1 MLEFAK
7 SGQVFCGRNSKRT
20 YFYQVMVV
28 FGLGF
33 VQGVF
38 FCSSSAQAAIC
49 FLPDCA
55 DKILEFQGGDDE
67 TAKACRESG
76 YELYSNL
83 VCSEYSKI
91 EYCPSNPNY
100 IKCNDR
106 KWCIENGYNV
116 PPDTCNIP
124 KYPDEKCPNNQ
135 PLYKSCVIDYERAC
149 NEEDE
154 DYVSE
159 CEEGWKLDPS
169 NLCSY
174 STQYGKCCNMCSDY
188 PYEEDDIPRGYQ
200 KAGSCLACGNIIK
213 YKTELNDCA
222 GKGFIRCDHGG
233 QIGTEV
239 CWRGDEKWYKECCG
253 YECDLESCPKG
264 TECRLEGCS
273 NLYCIIGCSV
283 NYTDYCVRPI
293 EDCSL
298 LGYTSTACGGEK
310 LICPYD
316 TAKFFCI
323 QI

>member
-1 MLEFAK
+1 MLGFLK
-7 SGQVFCGRNSKRT
+7 SGQGIFDRKKANIHYYLNITNWRICMLIVVLEGA
-20 YFYQVMVV
+20 QV
-28 FGLGF
+28 LP
-33 VQGVF
+33 
-38 FCSSSAQAAIC
+38 AHAAIC

-55 DKILEFQGGDDE
+55 EKVLEFQGGDDE

-188 PYEEDDIPRGYQ
+188 PYEEDEIPRGYQ

-222 GKGFIRCDHGG
+222 GKGFIRCDKGG
-233 QIGTEV
+233 A
-239 CWRGDEKWYKECCG
+239 DWYG
-253 YECDLESCPKG
+253 SMLA
-264 TECRLEGCS
+264 R
-273 NLYCIIGCSV
+273 
-283 NYTDYCVRPI
+283 R
-293 EDCSL
+293 
-298 LGYTSTACGGEK
+298 
-310 LICPYD
+310 
-316 TAKFFCI
+316 
-323 QI
+323 